1 MQQIANLIQPGQRI
15 YVAGSS
21 NEPAGLLSALSECD
35 LPPDLTFIQFPL
47 PGLNQTDFTQ
57 WNNSASVTT
66 FFMSSALSKGDASRV
81 NYLPMQM
88 RTTYDYLG
96 SGVDVYLLQVAYDQ
110 EGKLRVGPNVDFHDS
125 V

>member
-15 YVAGSS
+15 YVSGSS

-47 PGLNQTDFTQ
+47 PGLNKTDFTQ

-66 FFMSSALSKGDASRV
+66 FFM
-81 NYLPMQM
+81 
-88 RTTYDYLG
+88 
-96 SGVDVYLLQVAYDQ
+96 
-110 EGKLRVGPNVDFHDS
+110 
-125 V
+125 